1 MRQSTRA
8 HEVSPIGQE
17 IDSASRE
24 WRYHD
29 PAYAAA
35 EAELAPL
42 EALARILIAYRI
54 EQGLTQKALAQRVG
68 TSEAAICRLESG
80 QHKPSVETLVKIG
93 RALGQKLVIGFEDAS
108 GHRDVATIS

>member
-1 MRQSTRA
+1 MTKAAVSTPL
-8 HEVSPIGQE
+8 SPIGT
-17 IDSASRE
+17 DFRE
-24 WRYHD
+24 YLELRRRD
-29 PAYAAA
+29 PEYAAA

-68 TSEAAICRLESG
+68 TSETAICRLESG

-108 GHRDVATIS
+108 GRRDVATFS

>member
-1 MRQSTRA
+1 MSKQAGSTPL
-8 HEVSPIGQE
+8 SPIGS
-17 IDSASRE
+17 DFAASRE
-24 WRYHD
+24 LRRRD

-54 EQGLTQKALAQRVG
+54 EQGLTQEALALRVG
-68 TSEAAICRLESG
+68 TSKTAICRLESG

-108 GHRDVATIS
+108 GRRAVATIS

>member
-1 MRQSTRA
+1 MSKQTVSTS
-8 HEVSPIGQE
+8 VSPIGTDFAE
-17 IDSASRE
+17 YLELMR
-24 WRYHD
+24 RD

-54 EQGLTQKALAQRVG
+54 EQGLTQEALAQRVG
-68 TSEAAICRLESG
+68 TSKTAICRLESG

-108 GHRDVATIS
+108 GRRDVATFS

>member
-1 MRQSTRA
+1 MIKQALSTPI
-8 HEVSPIGQE
+8 SPIGT
-17 IDSASRE
+17 DFRE
-24 WRYHD
+24 DLELQRRD
-29 PAYAAA
+29 PEYAAI

-54 EQGLTQKALAQRVG
+54 EQGLTQEALAQRVG
-68 TSEAAICRLESG
+68 TSKTAICRLESG

-108 GHRDVATIS
+108 GRRDVATFT

>member
-1 MRQSTRA
+1 MTKAAVSTPL
-8 HEVSPIGQE
+8 SPIGTDFAE
-17 IDSASRE
+17 YLELR
-24 WRYHD
+24 RRD
-29 PAYAAA
+29 PEYAAA

-42 EALARILIAYRI
+42 EALARTLIAYRI

-68 TSEAAICRLESG
+68 TSETAICRLESG

-108 GHRDVATIS
+108 GRRDVATFS

>member
-1 MRQSTRA
+1 MSKAAVSTPL
-8 HEVSPIGQE
+8 SPIGTDFADYLERQ
-17 IDSASRE
+17 R
-24 WRYHD
+24 RD

-68 TSEAAICRLESG
+68 TSETAICRLEGG

-108 GHRDVATIS
+108 GRRDVATIS

>member
-1 MRQSTRA
+1 MTRLP
-8 HEVSPIGQE
+8 SPR
-17 IDSASRE
+17 S
-24 WRYHD
+24 
-29 PAYAAA
+29 YAVPWAA
-35 EAELAPL
+35 DN

-68 TSEAAICRLESG
+68 TSETAICRLESG

-108 GHRDVATIS
+108 GRTDVATISSPVLDLAPER

>member
-1 MRQSTRA
+1 MSKQALSTPI
-8 HEVSPIGQE
+8 SPIGTDFLE
-17 IDSASRE
+17 DLELR
-24 WRYHD
+24 RRD
-29 PAYAAA
+29 PAYAAV

-54 EQGLTQKALAQRVG
+54 EQGLTQEALAQRVG
-68 TSEAAICRLESG
+68 TSKTAICRLESG

-108 GHRDVATIS
+108 GRRDVATIS